1 MAAWRSVSVVL
12 LTLGSAL
19 QDWSWSWGVGPTGM
33 LKPLASSRAASS
45 VSCGQS
51 EEVQLLV
58 PGTPPMHS
66 ISAVRSLSSQP
77 IFLIYCLWLLMS
89 HLKGPEAG
97 VGHGGRGTSARTG
110 ALE

>member
-1 MAAWRSVSVVL
+1 MMAAWRSVSVVL

-77 IFLIYCLWLLMS
+77 IFLDLLS
-89 HLKGPEAG
+89 VAADVPSQGP
-97 VGHGGRGTSARTG
+97 GGRCGSRG
-110 ALE
+110 QRNLS

>member
-1 MAAWRSVSVVL
+1 MMAAWGSVSVVL

-19 QDWSWSWGVGPTGM
+19 QDWSWGWGVGSTGM

-51 EEVQLLV
+51 EEVQLLA

-66 ISAVRSLSSQP
+66 ISALCGLSSQP
-77 IFLIYCLWLLMS
+77 IFLDLLS
-89 HLKGPEAG
+89 VAAD
-97 VGHGGRGTSARTG
+97 VSSRGTRGRCGSR
-110 ALE
+110 E